1 MRILAGDNMKS
12 TVISALRL
20 LTDLLLTNEPFP
32 VHSYG
37 KYFSLESIDNEY
49 HCLFVF
55 FQDNYVIVYF

>member
-1 MRILAGDNMKS
+1 MRILAGDNTKS

-37 KYFSLESIDNEY
+37 KYSILFKEINVDVVFSFL
-49 HCLFVF
+49 
-55 FQDNYVIVYF
+55 FQDNYAIVYF